1 MQLKTLPLG
10 DLGTTVVA
18 KRNTLDIILLMYMK
32 ICETQSDQMEMGD
45 PSPETHS
52 SATKKEKEK
61 EEEEE
66 EEEKVKIK
74 RENLRHSLHFL
85 NCGHCSHLLATVCSE
100 RGGSLRHQETT
111 PYST

>member
-1 MQLKTLPLG
+1 LG

-32 ICETQSDQMEMGD
+32 ICENQSDLMEMGD
-45 PSPETHS
+45 PSPATHS

-66 EEEKVKIK
+66 EKVKIK
-74 RENLRHSLHFL
+74 RENPPPFPPFPQLRPLQPPSR
-85 NCGHCSHLLATVCSE
+85 HCML
-100 RGGSLRHQETT
+100 
-111 PYST
+111 